1 MAGCIASEPGI
12 APAKPSRSPHT
23 RLATTTQPVMIGPVA
38 RSSAATP
45 VTDFA
50 INRCIYRIIVA
61 PSGKGKSAG
70 SDMILQGTYDL
81 AKMGFRRLG
90 AMACRRPVNE
100 AQTVQRSGVLYAASP
115 LQSASPAANNLRDS
129 VGFSRREI
137 GRASGRERV

>member
-38 RSSAATP
+38 RSSAATS

-61 PSGKGKSAG
+61 PSGQGKSAG
-70 SDMILQGTYDL
+70 SDMLLQGNYDL
-81 AKMGFRRLG
+81 ANMGVGRLG
-90 AMACRRPVNE
+90 YMGCRGPCNE
-100 AQTVQRSGVLYAASP
+100 ARIV
-115 LQSASPAANNLRDS
+115 
-129 VGFSRREI
+129 
-137 GRASGRERV
+137 

>member
-1 MAGCIASEPGI
+1 
-12 APAKPSRSPHT
+12 
-23 RLATTTQPVMIGPVA
+23 MIGPVA

-115 LQSASPAANNLRDS
+115 LQSAATAARSEEHTSELQSLMRIS
-129 VGFSRREI
+129 YAVFCLKTKT
-137 GRASGRERV
+137 